1 MRQHRVIPGG
11 KRMDTALR
19 TDFSVNMFDN
29 SPVAFCVIRV
39 ELDAQGQPV
48 DWTFAYCNDAL
59 AKLEGVPKEQLL
71 GQRFFHIFPN
81 GERKWLQAYYEAAYE
96 NKAAEYEEI
105 SEMLGLYLHIHA
117 IPINE
122 RGYCACILKSIA
134 SEKFATDNQNSIILS
149 MAKIYYATY
158 YINLITNS
166 FLEISSTDRL
176 RKALGEN
183 GNAQEKFDIMCNQL
197 IAPEFADE
205 MREFTRLDTLSRRL
219 EGKTVITH
227 QFVDLVR
234 GWSEALFI
242 ASDTNA
248 DGSLCHAFYAIRT
261 IHDEKEKEFSQQKA
275 LRDALAAAEHANA
288 AKSDFLSSMSH
299 DIRTPM
305 NGIIGMT
312 AIAAAHINDPERVR
326 DSLMKITSASKH
338 LLSLI
343 NEVLDMSKIES
354 GKVDLSEEAFNLSE
368 LVDNL
373 LAMTRPQIAEKHHT
387 LSVNIDGVRH
397 ENVLGDSL
405 RVQQV
410 FVNLTGNAIKYTP
423 DGGKIRLT
431 VSEKPSNQNKIGCY
445 EVVFEDNGI
454 GMSEE
459 YVKHIFEP
467 FSRANDARVANV
479 QGTGLG
485 LSIARNIVRRMG
497 GDIRVSSTPNVGTR
511 FTVTI
516 YLRLQDADT
525 AASEKLVNLDVLVAD
540 DDPLSLESC
549 CDMLDGFGM
558 KAVGVPCGQ
567 EAVQQVVAHHRA
579 KRDFFA
585 CILDWQ
591 MPDMNGI
598 ETARAIRHEVGYNVP
613 IIIVSAYDWSD
624 IEQEARAA
632 GVNDF
637 ISKPYFRSKLAH
649 MFNRLAGA
657 EEPAP
662 VPEVTEPL
670 EEVQYTGRRV
680 LLVEDNQLNSEI
692 ASELLKMTGLTV
704 DCAWDGTEAVDLL
717 STCPDGYYD
726 LVFMDIQMPRMNG
739 YDATRAIRSSAR
751 DYCKSVPIV
760 AMTAN
765 AFAEDVQAAKTVGM
779 NEHIAKPLELP
790 TLTAVLRRYLR

>member
-1 MRQHRVIPGG
+1 ME
-11 KRMDTALR
+11 TALR
-19 TDFSVNMFDN
+19 THFSVNMFDY
-29 SPVAFCVIRV
+29 SPIAFCVIRV
-39 ELDAQGQPV
+39 ELDAQGQPE

-59 AKLEGVPKEQLL
+59 AELEGLPKEQLL
-71 GQRFFHIFPN
+71 GQRFFRLFPD
-81 GERKWLQAYYEAAYE
+81 GDRKWLKPYYAAAYE
-96 NKAAEYEEI
+96 GTPSDYEEI
-105 SEMLGLYLHIHA
+105 SEARGLYLHIYVM
-117 IPINE
+117 PINE
-122 RGYCACILKSIA
+122 RGYCACLLKNVRA
-134 SEKFATDNQNSIILS
+134 ETFAADNQNNIIMS

-158 YINLITNS
+158 YVNLNTDS
-166 FLEISSTDRL
+166 FLEISSTSRI
-176 RKALGEN
+176 RQALGET
-183 GNAQEKFDIMCNQL
+183 GDAQKTFDIVCEQL
-197 IAPEFADE
+197 IEPAFADE
-205 MREFTRLDTLSRRL
+205 MREFTRLDTLNARL
-219 EGKTVITH
+219 KGKTAITH
-227 QFVDLVR
+227 QFIDRIR

-242 ASDTNA
+242 AGDTNP
-248 DGSLCHAFYAIRT
+248 DGTLRHAFYAVRT

-275 LRDALAAAEHANA
+275 LRDALATAEHANA

-312 AIAAAHINDPERVR
+312 AIAAAHCDDPERVR

-354 GKVDLSEEAFNLSE
+354 GKVDLAEEPFNLSE

-387 LSVNIDGVRH
+387 LSVNIDDVRH
-397 ENVLGDSL
+397 ENVIGDSL

-410 FVNLTGNAIKYTP
+410 FVNLIGNAIKYTP

-431 VSEKPSNQNKIGCY
+431 ISEKPSNQNKIGCY
-445 EVVFEDNGI
+445 EFVFEDNGI
-454 GMSEE
+454 GMSAE
-459 YVKHIFEP
+459 YIQHVFEP
-467 FSRANDARVANV
+467 FSRARDARVSNV

-497 GDIRVSSTPNVGTR
+497 GDIRVTSTPNVGTR
-511 FTVTI
+511 FTVTM
-516 YLRLQDADT
+516 YLRLQDTNLTPSD
-525 AASEKLVNLDVLVAD
+525 KLVNLDVLVAD

-549 CDMLDGFGM
+549 CDMLDSFGM
-558 KAVGVPCGQ
+558 KTVGVPCGQ
-567 EAVQQVVAHHRA
+567 EAVTQVAAHHRD

-591 MPDMNGI
+591 MPDLNGI
-598 ETARAIRHEVGYNVP
+598 ETARAIRREVGNDVP

-657 EEPAP
+657 EEEAPAP
-662 VPEVTEPL
+662 EASEALTET
-670 EEVQYTGRRV
+670 QYTGRRV

-692 ASELLKMTGLTV
+692 AAELLKMSGLTV
-704 DCAWDGTEAVDLL
+704 DCAWDGIEAVDCL
-717 STCPDGYYD
+717 TNCPDGYYD
-726 LVFMDIQMPRMNG
+726 MVFMDIQMPRMNG

-751 DYCKSVPIV
+751 DYCKRVPIV

-790 TLTAVLRRYLR
+790 TLAAVLRRYLG

>member
-1 MRQHRVIPGG
+1 MN
-11 KRMDTALR
+11 TALH
-19 TDFSVNMFDN
+19 TDFSVHMFDN
-29 SPVAFCVIRV
+29 SPIAFCIIRV
-39 ELDAQGQPV
+39 ELDEQGRAN

-59 AKLEGVPKEQLL
+59 ARLEGVPKEQLL
-71 GQRFFHIFPN
+71 GHRFFEIFPS

-96 NKAAEYEEI
+96 GKPAEYEEI
-105 SEMLGLYLHIHA
+105 SEMLGLYLHINA
-117 IPINE
+117 IPINK
-122 RGYCACILKSIA
+122 RGYCACILKSIQA
-134 SEKFATDNQNSIILS
+134 ETFAADNQNNIILS

-158 YINLITNS
+158 YINLTSYS

-176 RKALGEN
+176 RKALSGA

-219 EGKTVITH
+219 QGKSVITH

-242 ASDTNA
+242 AGDTNA

-261 IHDEKEKEFSQQKA
+261 IHDEKEKEFNQQKA

-326 DSLMKITSASKH
+326 DSLMKITNASKH

-354 GKVDLSEEAFNLSE
+354 GKLDLTEEAFNLSD

-387 LSVNIDGVRH
+387 LTVNIDGVTH

-410 FVNLTGNAIKYTP
+410 FVNLMGNAIKYTP
-423 DGGKIRLT
+423 EGGKIRLT
-431 VSEKPSNQNKIGCY
+431 ISEKPSNQNKVGCY
-445 EVVFEDNGI
+445 EFIFEDNGI
-454 GMSEE
+454 GISEE
-459 YVKHIFEP
+459 YIQHLFEP
-467 FSRANDARVANV
+467 FTRAHDTRVSNV

-497 GDIRVSSTPNVGTR
+497 GDIRVRSTPNVGTC
-511 FTVTI
+511 FTVTM
-516 YLRLQDADT
+516 YLRLQEADAT
-525 AASEKLVNLDVLVAD
+525 ASEKLVNLDVLVAD
-540 DDPLSLESC
+540 DDPLSLEAC
-549 CDMLDGFGM
+549 CDMLDSFGM
-558 KAVGVPCGQ
+558 KTVGVPCGQ

-585 CILDWQ
+585 CILDWK

-598 ETARAIRHEVGYNVP
+598 ETARAIRREVGSQVP

-649 MFNRLAGA
+649 MFNRLAGE

-662 VPEVTEPL
+662 QPEVTEPL
-670 EEVQYTGRRV
+670 EEIQYTGRRV

-692 ASELLKMTGLTV
+692 ASELLRMAGLTV
-704 DCAWDGTEAVDLL
+704 ECVWDGTEAVDRL
-717 STCPDGYYD
+717 SACPDGYYD

-739 YDATRAIRSSAR
+739 YDATRAIRSNPR

-779 NEHIAKPLELP
+779 NEHIAKPLDLP
-790 TLTAVLRRYLR
+790 TLKTVLRRYLR